1 MKLSTKGKYALYAMI
16 FLSQQEEGA
25 AQSLKAFAPLGLPE
39 AYLEQLLGALRKEGL
54 VKSVRGAQG
63 GYLLSRPPEKIT
75 ARDVIEAAEG
85 PISFSDCVTASQ
97 GACQKSENCPAKGV
111 WEYLTDKING
121 LLDSITLSDIARKKL
136 KDIS

>member
-1 MKLSTKGKYALYAMI
+1 MSGMFSTKGKYALYAMI

-63 GYLLSRPPEKIT
+63 GSLLSRPPEKIT

-97 GACQKSENCPAKGV
+97 GACQKSENCRRRALPHAPLGALRHHLPV
-111 WEYLTDKING
+111 VG
-121 LLDSITLSDIARKKL
+121 SSR
-136 KDIS
+136 